1 MKQTLEVDFFGL
13 AIYKTI
19 SYDGKPKWYCY
30 FVLDLGKRTNNP
42 ILMWSMHYKNKK
54 TVQKMQDI
62 CVNGGLAILNKNKMG
77 SKSGISVAERVMTT
91 FKMKF
96 FGSNDIPILHL
107 TEEQYKS
114 RYSRLGT
121 HCGMNMGI

>member
-1 MKQTLEVDFFGL
+1 
-13 AIYKTI
+13 
-19 SYDGKPKWYCY
+19 
-30 FVLDLGKRTNNP
+30 
-42 ILMWSMHYKNKK
+42 
-54 TVQKMQDI
+54 
-62 CVNGGLAILNKNKMG
+62 
-77 SKSGISVAERVMTT
+77 
-91 FKMKF
+91 MKF